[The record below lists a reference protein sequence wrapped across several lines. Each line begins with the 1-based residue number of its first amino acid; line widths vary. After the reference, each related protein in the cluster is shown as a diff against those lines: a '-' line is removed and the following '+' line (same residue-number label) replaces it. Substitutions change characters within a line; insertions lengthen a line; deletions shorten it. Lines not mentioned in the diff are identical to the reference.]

1 LRGSMHGDCAKSEKG
16 VTEMEPAPNSQSFS
30 AAMYASTN
38 PIVGWLRLAVL
49 ATFFAILLAC
59 DETAVDQCPS
69 NLTRANG
76 PSCDVSVSFCQELLL
91 RRAKCGDWKSAA
103 DVGWHRAF
111 KEGKADPQ
119 TILLLR
125 QWYAHDNR
133 AWFAL
138 AHALARSCSAADRSE
153 AIQVYE
159 AYKRSPE
166 FAVTSDAKQRDTEH
180 QLQSMKDARD
190 KGMVPSGCGRS
201 RVEVPAP

>member
-1 LRGSMHGDCAKSEKG
+1 MHGDCGKSEKG
-16 VTEMEPAPNSQSFS
+16 GTEMESDPNSS
-30 AAMYASTN
+30 
-38 PIVGWLRLAVL
+38 IGWLRLAAS

-69 NLTRANG
+69 NLIRANG

-166 FAVTSDAKQRDTEH
+166 FAVAADAKQRDTER
-180 QLQSMKDARD
+180 QLQRMKDARD
-190 KGMVPSGCGRS
+190 QGVVPSGCGRS
-201 RVEVPAP
+201 RVEAPAP